1 MSGTTKQRDVIETLD
16 AHFQQRRQQ
25 VPVLA
30 QRAEAEGITQI
41 ASREDMIPLLF
52 PHTTYKSYPESLIAK
67 GQWATMNRWIDS
79 VSTHRVTD
87 VDVSDVTDVD
97 G

>member
-52 PHTTYKSYPESLIAK
+52 PPTRRTR
-67 GQWATMNRWIDS
+67 ATRNPSSRRDS
-79 VSTHRVTD
+79 
-87 VDVSDVTDVD
+87 
-97 G
+97 GPP